1 MSEVKKS
8 HNSIL
13 PSSKISFLMMVLV
26 IVLGCLVAYL
36 GFYLYEVTKKVQLLE
51 VTALNNDRQIGS
63 FNQIL
68 GRSIDP
74 NQADVMMNSPVE
86 FKASIEAFQQLT
98 RLLSEVHLLSANPLE
113 PQAKKSLIQP
123 VATSK
128 EGQAKGSGNAEMR
141 WWGQMLQHVWV
152 PLKDFFQQVVMIQ
165 VMDTSIDQ
173 LAMTGDEQHI
183 LRSELKIRL
192 LAARQ
197 LLLNGLVRD
206 TQRELVEIR
215 RVVVNHFAVQQPSVK
230 QFISSLD
237 EIKNNL
243 DKLPEA
249 LSPDLNL
256 PKEKK

>member
-1 MSEVKKS
+1 
-8 HNSIL
+8 
-13 PSSKISFLMMVLV
+13 
-26 IVLGCLVAYL
+26 
-36 GFYLYEVTKKVQLLE
+36 
-51 VTALNNDRQIGS
+51 
-63 FNQIL
+63 
-68 GRSIDP
+68 
-74 NQADVMMNSPVE
+74 
-86 FKASIEAFQQLT
+86 
-98 RLLSEVHLLSANPLE
+98 
-113 PQAKKSLIQP
+113 
-123 VATSK
+123 
-128 EGQAKGSGNAEMR
+128 
-141 WWGQMLQHVWV
+141 
-152 PLKDFFQQVVMIQ
+152 VVMIQ